1 MKTSIF
7 IFLILVFM
15 VNSCS
20 TEPDNQYDHFLI
32 KIDRVELEKT
42 VTLGDTLRIA
52 FYGTIGGYSFDRF
65 ESTVNRNSLEL
76 KAWGKYKT
84 DGAQAD
90 VMVYLDGRE
99 FDFVPDTKGD
109 YTIIAHQPDGTTIEE
124 TINIQ

>member
-1 MKTSIF
+1 M
-7 IFLILVFM
+7 
-15 VNSCS
+15 
-20 TEPDNQYDHFLI
+20 I